1 MDWTSAVRCGI
12 ISIMQQI
19 FVMNQNQEIDSLK
32 IGMQPDGSFQ
42 MEWDKQDPKWSWL
55 NGFTSKE
62 IQVIMEQAIKEGLQN
77 RD

>member
-1 MDWTSAVRCGI
+1 MSAT
-12 ISIMQQI
+12 
-19 FVMNQNQEIDSLK
+19 NQNQEIDSLK
-32 IGMQPDGSFQ
+32 ITENADGTFQ

-55 NGFTSKE
+55 NGLTSKE